1 MMKSKS
7 NQILDK
13 KESSAN
19 LENPVSTAKKACNS
33 KGKYIMCCKW
43 LHNLSVLHNS
53 KLRQHRHCLQ
63 IDTESP
69 KYPVDKVM

>member
-33 KGKYIMCCKW
+33 KGKYIMCSKW
-43 LHNLSVLHNS
+43 LHNLQ
-53 KLRQHRHCLQ
+53 LR
-63 IDTESP
+63 
-69 KYPVDKVM
+69 